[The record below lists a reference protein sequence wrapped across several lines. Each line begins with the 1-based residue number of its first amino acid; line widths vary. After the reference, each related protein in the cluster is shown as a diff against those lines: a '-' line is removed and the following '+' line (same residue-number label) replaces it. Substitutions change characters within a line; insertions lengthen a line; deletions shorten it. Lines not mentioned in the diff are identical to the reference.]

1 MKKIFIAT
9 YGGGHVNIIKSIL
22 PELEDIDG
30 TIEILALTIA
40 SASLKKDKI
49 PHKTISDFLKY
60 LPYKDK
66 IIEYGKKAILGNHD
80 DRSNIDID
88 DAIAYHGIGLYD
100 LCLEYGEENGWQRFE
115 EKGRKVFC
123 PIKSM
128 EIIVRAIS
136 PDLLIIPTG
145 VRFEKALAKVAN
157 LNNIPVVYINDLP
170 TVSGID
176 FDAKVCVMND
186 WAKEY
191 AIKNTNINENDI
203 IVTGQPVME
212 KNLEIDKYILS
223 KYRDEI
229 KKSFKNVVLFLGT
242 PTLSIFP
249 EVEETIK
256 EIIKISKKHRD
267 VNFIIRPH
275 PGNLDNYGLDSE
287 ENVWITKEGE
297 LKYLL
302 AVSDIVITQ
311 VSTGGLEAIL
321 LGKQVITV
329 LNKTKPL
336 FRLSDTG
343 GAINIQNVNELEK
356 TIFDCINE
364 DSLVDKK
371 KNNEH
376 FNNKKNAAES
386 IVNVIKGLI

>member
-1 MKKIFIAT
+1 MRSKK
-9 YGGGHVNIIKSIL
+9 V
-22 PELEDIDG
+22 
-30 TIEILALTIA
+30 
-40 SASLKKDKI
+40 LK
-49 PHKTISDFLKY
+49 
-60 LPYKDK
+60 
-66 IIEYGKKAILGNHD
+66 
-80 DRSNIDID
+80 
-88 DAIAYHGIGLYD
+88 
-100 LCLEYGEENGWQRFE
+100 
-115 EKGRKVFC
+115 
-123 PIKSM
+123 
-128 EIIVRAIS
+128 
-136 PDLLIIPTG
+136 
-145 VRFEKALAKVAN
+145 
-157 LNNIPVVYINDLP
+157 
-170 TVSGID
+170 
-176 FDAKVCVMND
+176 
-186 WAKEY
+186 
-191 AIKNTNINENDI
+191 
-203 IVTGQPVME
+203 
-212 KNLEIDKYILS
+212 
-223 KYRDEI
+223 
-229 KKSFKNVVLFLGT
+229 
-242 PTLSIFP
+242 IFP

-376 FNNKKNAAES
+376 FNNKKNAAEN